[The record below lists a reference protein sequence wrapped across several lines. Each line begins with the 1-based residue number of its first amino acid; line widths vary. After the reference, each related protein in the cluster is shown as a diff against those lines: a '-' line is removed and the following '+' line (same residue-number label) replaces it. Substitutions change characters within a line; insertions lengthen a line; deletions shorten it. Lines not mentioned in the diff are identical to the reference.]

1 MEQLTEYTIIHINEE
16 LEEEDLKD
24 LIALLSMLI
33 SLSMKL
39 KFALIK
45 VMKMV
50 SVIDLI
56 VNITLFDED
65 LDNVP
70 IETIEALRELLIN
83 LLANIDV
90 HINRKEEE

>member
-1 MEQLTEYTIIHINEE
+1 
-16 LEEEDLKD
+16 
-24 LIALLSMLI
+24 
-33 SLSMKL
+33 MKL